1 MRWWIS
7 FDSVLVIFC
16 RFHGVGYK
24 NQRQNGEKG
33 TKIGISRVLGVLE
46 GIGVLKSKNPGF
58 AHFRGNMNDLGYS
71 YYSPK
76 TTINVFS
83 MRKANDIKHY
93 PINLILS
100 NIPYQGGEGDY
111 RGIYDIGFKKGFYGV

>member
-1 MRWWIS
+1 V
-7 FDSVLVIFC
+7 DEDDDDVLSVLVIFC

-24 NQRQNGEKG
+24 NQRQNGEKD

-46 GIGVLKSKNPGF
+46 GIGVLKSRNPGF
-58 AHFRGNMNDLGYS
+58 AHFRGNRSDLERS

-83 MRKANDIKHY
+83 MRKAERYQHHPH
-93 PINLILS
+93 PIILS
-100 NIPYQGGEGDY
+100 PIRGGA
-111 RGIYDIGFKKGFYGV
+111 I